1 MKICSIIWKIYTYL
15 FSLWIIILFTSCAGT
30 NNNTVSSDEKTAA
43 IQIKS
48 TGIEK
53 SDEKDKSFVL
63 YFVQYS
69 IDGKLLEAHEIK
81 QNYNRLVKLSP
92 GVHNLF
98 VEYAH
103 RGMFSARALLQK
115 EGECYTF
122 TVVDSQTVLFEGKAL
137 SREKWQAIGFPDV
150 ESSMNKCSLK
160 ECQAFLSAEIKE

>member
-1 MKICSIIWKIYTYL
+1 VKTCSITWKIYTHL

-30 NNNTVSSDEKTAA
+30 NNNTLSSDEKTAA

-53 SDEKDKSFVL
+53 SDEKNKSFVL

-69 IDGKLLEAHEIK
+69 IDGKLLEAHQIE
-81 QNYNRLVKLSP
+81 QNYNKLVKLSP

-98 VEYAH
+98 IEYAH
-103 RGMFSARALLQK
+103 RGMLSARALLQK

-122 TVVDSQTVLFEGKAL
+122 TVVDGQTVLFEGKAL
-137 SREKWQAIGFPDV
+137 SRDRWQAIGYAHV
-150 ESSMNKCSLK
+150 ESSMKKCTLK
-160 ECQAFLSAEIKE
+160 ECQVP